1 MRRIMSASSLVLQA
15 RRKSGLTQSAL
26 AERMGLP
33 QSVVAR
39 LERPGSNPTWETV
52 SRALAAA
59 GHELRLH
66 RLGAGAGEGLDLQ
79 QLKVRLELSPVER
92 LRLFQDSH
100 ENLSRL
106 VANARRHD
114 AD

>member
-1 MRRIMSASSLVLQA
+1 MSASSLVLQA

-26 AERMGLP
+26 AARMGLP

-66 RLGAGAGEGLDLQ
+66 SHRLGAGAGEGLDLQ
-79 QLKVRLELSPVER
+79 QLKVRLELSPAER

-100 ENLSRL
+100 ENLSKL
-106 VANARRHD
+106 VANARQLD
-114 AD
+114 VD